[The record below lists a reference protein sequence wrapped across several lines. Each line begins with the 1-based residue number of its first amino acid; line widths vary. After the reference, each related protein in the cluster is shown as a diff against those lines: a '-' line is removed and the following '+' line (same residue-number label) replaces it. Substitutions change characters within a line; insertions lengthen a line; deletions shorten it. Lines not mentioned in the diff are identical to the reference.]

1 MARDDI
7 FRIIYVI
14 LKELYEAQKAGKR
27 IDPDDVSSERFQIP
41 PGYLAENSQVTE
53 LIDRGYVRGVSYRE
67 NGKPGR
73 ISTPLEDMSITLE
86 GVEYLQSNSMMKKV
100 HELLKDV
107 KDIIPGI

>member
-27 IDPDDVSSERFQIP
+27 IDPDVISSERFQIP
-41 PGYLAENSQVTE
+41 PGYLAE
-53 LIDRGYVRGVSYRE
+53 
-67 NGKPGR
+67 
-73 ISTPLEDMSITLE
+73 
-86 GVEYLQSNSMMKKV
+86 GVEDLQSNSMMKKV

>member
-27 IDPDDVSSERFQIP
+27 IDPDVISSERFQIP
-41 PGYLAENSQVTE
+41 PGYLADIVIE

-67 NGKPGR
+67 TKSGR
-73 ISTPLEDMSITLE
+73 IFTPLKDMSITLE